1 MFTGP
6 GYVDRFKL
14 AWVLL
19 DCVQIF
25 GGGCWFLWV
34 WIFWFF
40 FLFCVWVG
48 CFFPP
53 NAEISFTVVS
63 FLSFIRKLSF
73 VIFYTFFVVHL

>member
-1 MFTGP
+1 MG
-6 GYVDRFKL
+6 
-14 AWVLL
+14 L
-19 DCVQIF
+19 D
-25 GGGCWFLWV
+25 FLV
-34 WIFWFF
+34 F